1 MLHRSRTFAALC
13 VALAGASLLAACGSS
28 GGSSG
33 GGQSG
38 KPATLKV
45 GVIPIADVAPLY
57 VGMKQ
62 GFFKKEKLTIQP
74 KIANG
79 GPEIVTATVSGD
91 DNIGFSNTTSLIIA
105 ASKNIPLQIVS
116 QGVLGAKKPSPDQA
130 WDAVLV
136 KKGSPIKSAKDL
148 EGKTIAVNS
157 LNNVG
162 PLTINTALKKSGAD
176 YKKVKYLEVP
186 FPDANAAL
194 QAGRVDAAWVVE
206 PFVSQGLAQGSKP
219 VLYPYEQTSPSLTVA
234 NYFATKQYLSQNKD
248 VVERFKRAMDKS
260 LVYSQSHPD
269 AVRKAVLTYTKIPP
283 AAAKNIKLPQWKA
296 DLNKPTIELTS
307 NLAKEYGY
315 IKTQPNL
322 DDLIWKP

>member
-1 MLHRSRTFAALC
+1 MFNGSRTFAALC
-13 VALAGASLLAACGSS
+13 AVLASASLLAACGNG
-28 GGSSG
+28 GGST

-45 GVIPIADVAPLY
+45 GVIPIADVAPIY

-79 GPEIVTATVSGD
+79 GPEIVTATVAGD

-105 ASKNIPLQIVS
+105 GSKNIPLQIVS

-162 PLTINTALKKSGAD
+162 PLTINTALKKGGAD

-206 PFVSQGLAQGSKP
+206 PFVGQGLAQGSKP
-219 VLYPYEQTSPSLTVA
+219 VLFPYEQTTPSLTVA
-234 NYFATKQYLSQNKD
+234 NYFATKQYISQNKD

-283 AAAKNIKLPQWKA
+283 EGAKKMKLPQWKA
-296 DLNKPTIELTS
+296 DLNRPTIEQTAK
-307 NLAKEYGY
+307 LAKEYGY
-315 IKTQPNL
+315 IKSQPNL
-322 DDLIWKP
+322 DDLIWQP